1 LLTTPRQ
8 FSLSRSVILYDVTNS
23 HFEGICASNRNAKN
37 EKKRVYQVLGI
48 DCEAAFPTKK
58 TEIPA

>member
-1 LLTTPRQ
+1 MPKT
-8 FSLSRSVILYDVTNS
+8 
-23 HFEGICASNRNAKN
+23 K
-37 EKKRVYQVLGI
+37 KKRVYQVLGI

>member
-37 EKKRVYQVLGI
+37 DKKRVYQVLGI
-48 DCEAAFPTKK
+48 NYEAAFPTKK
-58 TEIPA
+58 TEVPA

>member
-37 EKKRVYQVLGI
+37 EKKRIYQVLGI
-48 DCEAAFPTKK
+48 NCEAAFPNKK